1 MQFEGQHISEAEPVL
16 EIKVPLF
23 VLLILES
30 LWEITYKMGR
40 DGEAVSFSEAIF
52 IGIDVI

>member
-1 MQFEGQHISEAEPVL
+1 MQFEGQNISDAEPVL

-30 LWEITYKMGR
+30 WEITDKMGR
-40 DGEAVSFSEAIF
+40 DGEAVNFSGAIF